1 MTEKPP
7 SQKWAHKIKKGVA
20 VKKSSIT
27 HLRYNKEA
35 NPERLL
41 DRLSEKLDD
50 KEVLVMLS
58 AFNATLEPSST
69 SHSRIS

>member
-1 MTEKPP
+1 M
-7 SQKWAHKIKKGVA
+7 
-20 VKKSSIT
+20 KKSSIT